1 MAKELAPLQPLTLP
15 ESVLPNSGSLAL
27 FILSAMSPPSTISS
41 PIQEP
46 HTPTPIQGN
55 ICKDLT
61 VLG

>member
-1 MAKELAPLQPLTLP
+1 MAKELGPVQPLTLP

-27 FILSAMSPPSTISS
+27 FILSAISPPSPISS

-55 ICKDLT
+55 TYKGLT